1 MNRPLWDGP
10 SEPLCGARPGSGAA
24 IVSLSGARI
33 GPGCARS
40 ACAARRSASSGG
52 PGSSGR
58 GGGNL
63 LRCVPSVGRATL
75 QAVDEI
81 GSLTATRSL
90 WRIAIPPAGI
100 GMMEQNPLAHGILGP
115 PDGTVSPDGSRT
127 GRTADARAARSRSA
141 PAPRRAYQM
150 SRRRRAGYP
159 RSRPRS
165 LDPLAFEHR
174 PPPCSRGTAVSVRA
188 NDVNRR
194 ARRLMAGIAPVQ
206 LLGIMQEVGRDG
218 RSPKSARTAS
228 PRSRRQPATRTT
240 TSAAC
245 SRCCRRCRRGC
256 GGNRPR

>member
-10 SEPLCGARPGSGAA
+10 SEPLLICGARPGSGAA

-81 GSLTATRSL
+81 GSLAATRSL

-165 LDPLAFEHR
+165 LDQSATASTCRDRPAEAAAYHDGLPAVNGHSNFPHLR
-174 PPPCSRGTAVSVRA
+174 SSKIPPPLVYKAMR
-188 NDVNRR
+188 
-194 ARRLMAGIAPVQ
+194 
-206 LLGIMQEVGRDG
+206 
-218 RSPKSARTAS
+218 
-228 PRSRRQPATRTT
+228 
-240 TSAAC
+240 
-245 SRCCRRCRRGC
+245 
-256 GGNRPR
+256 